1 MTILTCGRFFMSA
14 TTTWTVAEA
23 KAKFSEVID
32 RAIARGPQFVTRS
45 GQKAVV
51 VVSAEEWE
59 RKTQRTGSLADFFSA
74 SPLRG
79 SDLKIK
85 RTKDG
90 LRRSEL

>member
-1 MTILTCGRFFMSA
+1 MSA
-14 TTTWTVAEA
+14 ATTWTVAQA

-32 RAIARGPQFVTRS
+32 RAISRGPQFVTRS
-45 GQKAVV
+45 GEKAVV

-59 RKTQRTGSLADFFSA
+59 RKSKRTGSLADFFAA

-79 SDLKIK
+79 SALKTI
-85 RTKDG
+85 RSRDG